1 MDSLTTARQ
10 VFETEIEALHKIKDS
25 LDESFI
31 KIVDDIV
38 LCKGKV
44 IITGMGKPGHIGRKI
59 SATLSSLGTPS
70 FFLHPAE
77 ALHGDLGMV
86 GKDDMVIVISYS
98 GESDE
103 ITRILPNIKLIG
115 AKIIAISGN
124 PDSTLVKH
132 SDYAYIFPKFSEA
145 CTMNLA
151 PTTSTTATLVFGD
164 ALAIAASQKYGFNEN
179 NYALYHPS
187 GSLGKKLLLKVSDLM
202 YKGDDNAVVKE
213 DVTLIDAIM
222 QMSSKV
228 LSMVSVIDGEGK
240 LLGILTDGDLRRLL
254 SGKTDIYNLS
264 VKEVITK
271 NPSVA
276 YADMLAVE
284 ALKNFQENTKIVMPV
299 IDENGKAVGALR
311 LQDIINAGIVI

>member
-1 MDSLTTARQ
+1 MDSLTIARQ

-132 SDYAYIFPKFSEA
+132 SDYAYIFPKFSEIGRA
-145 CTMNLA
+145 H
-151 PTTSTTATLVFGD
+151 V
-164 ALAIAASQKYGFNEN
+164 
-179 NYALYHPS
+179 
-187 GSLGKKLLLKVSDLM
+187 
-202 YKGDDNAVVKE
+202 
-213 DVTLIDAIM
+213 
-222 QMSSKV
+222 
-228 LSMVSVIDGEGK
+228 
-240 LLGILTDGDLRRLL
+240 
-254 SGKTDIYNLS
+254 
-264 VKEVITK
+264 
-271 NPSVA
+271 
-276 YADMLAVE
+276 
-284 ALKNFQENTKIVMPV
+284 
-299 IDENGKAVGALR
+299 
-311 LQDIINAGIVI
+311 